1 MGSQYSRHSRVI
13 SVHQKG
19 ILVVTVMV
27 LVRIAKCKSTSNYLN
42 CHNAGR
48 KM

>member
-1 MGSQYSRHSRVI
+1 MGSQCSRHSRVI

-19 ILVVTVMV
+19 MLVVTVMV
-27 LVRIAKCKSTSNYLN
+27 LVRMAKRKSTSNYLN
-42 CHNAGR
+42 CHNAGG